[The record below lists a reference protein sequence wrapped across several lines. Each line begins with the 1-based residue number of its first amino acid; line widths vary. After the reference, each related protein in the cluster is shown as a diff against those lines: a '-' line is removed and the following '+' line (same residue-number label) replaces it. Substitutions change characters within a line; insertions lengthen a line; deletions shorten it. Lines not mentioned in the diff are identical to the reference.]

1 MLSFTYFFIRHAFQR
16 ICLKIKGSQLCR
28 PKFEL
33 KGQMGGMNSV
43 KVCSI
48 LSPKFQI
55 ERKGVVERGG
65 WYKVIASDTSRPK
78 FIISPFLIVKQ
89 SLQDIIIFF

>member
-1 MLSFTYFFIRHAFQR
+1 MMTI
-16 ICLKIKGSQLCR
+16 
-28 PKFEL
+28 
-33 KGQMGGMNSV
+33 
-43 KVCSI
+43 
-48 LSPKFQI
+48 QI

-65 WYKVIASDTSRPK
+65 WYQVIASDTSRPK